1 MQHRPFGRSH
11 FEWEIFMAEAE
22 RTPGFATLSIHAGAK
37 PDPTTG
43 ARATPIY
50 QTTSFVFDDVEHAAS
65 LFGLQA
71 FGNIYTRIGNP
82 TCAVLEER
90 VAALEGGT
98 AGLAV
103 ASGHAAQVIVM
114 HALMMPGD
122 EFVASKKL
130 YGGSINQFNHSYKNF
145 GWNVV
150 WADPDDMTSFEKAV
164 TPRTKAIFIE
174 SIANPGGVITDIE
187 AASKI
192 ARKANVPLIVDN
204 TLATPYLC
212 KPIDYGADIVVHSLT
227 KFLGGHGNS
236 IGGMIVD
243 GGRFNWLQD
252 KRYPM
257 LSEPR
262 PEYSGM
268 VLGET
273 FGNFA
278 FAIACRVLGL
288 RDLGPALSPFNAFL
302 IATGIETL
310 PLRMQR
316 HSDNALVVAQWLAK
330 RPEVSWVSYA
340 GLASD
345 KYNTLAKKYTP
356 KGAGAVMTFG
366 LKGGYGAGVKLVSN
380 VKLFSHLANIG
391 DTRSLIIHPAST
403 THKQLSDAQKVQAGA
418 GPDVV
423 RLSIGLEDTA
433 DIIADLEDGL
443 AGR

>member
-1 MQHRPFGRSH
+1 
-11 FEWEIFMAEAE
+11 MADAE
-22 RTPGFATLSIHAGAK
+22 RIPGFSTLSIHAGAK

-50 QTTSFVFDDVEHAAS
+50 QTTSFVFDDVDHAAS

-82 TCAVLEER
+82 TSAVLEER

-114 HALMMPGD
+114 HNLMTPGD

-130 YGGSINQFNHSYKNF
+130 YGGSINQFNHAYKNF

-150 WADPDDMTSFEKAV
+150 WADPDDISTFEKSV
-164 TPRTKAIFIE
+164 TPKTRGIFIE

-187 AASKI
+187 AVANI
-192 ARKANVPLIVDN
+192 ARKNNVPLIVDN

-212 KPIDYGADIVVHSLT
+212 KPLDYGADIVVHSLT

-243 GGRFNWLQD
+243 GGSFNWSRD
-252 KRYPM
+252 KKYPM
-257 LSEPR
+257 LCEPR
-262 PEYSGM
+262 PEYSGI
-268 VLGET
+268 VLHET

-302 IATGIETL
+302 ILTGIETL

-316 HSDNALVVAQWLAK
+316 HSENALAVATWLSK
-330 RPEVSWVSYA
+330 RPEVAWVSYP
-340 GLASD
+340 GLAGD
-345 KYNTLAKKYTP
+345 KYNSLAKKYVP
-356 KGAGAVMTFG
+356 KGCGAVFTFG
-366 LKGGYGAGVKLVSN
+366 LKGGYDAGVKLVSN

-403 THKQLSDAQKVQAGA
+403 THRQLSDAQKVQAGA

-423 RLSIGLEDTA
+423 RLSIGLEDTV
-433 DIIADLEDGL
+433 DIIADLEEGL
-443 AGR
+443 AAK

>member
-1 MQHRPFGRSH
+1 MDQSTKG
-11 FEWEIFMAEAE
+11 EV
-22 RTPGFATLSIHAGAK
+22 RTPGFNTLAIHAGAQ

-50 QTTSFVFDDVEHAAS
+50 QTTSFVFDDVDHAAA
-65 LFGLQA
+65 LFGLQT
-71 FGNIYTRIGNP
+71 FGNIYSRITNT

-98 AGLAV
+98 ARLAV
-103 ASGHAAQVIVM
+103 ASGHAAQVVTF
-114 HALMMPGD
+114 HNLLKPGD
-122 EFVASKKL
+122 EFIASKKL
-130 YGGSINQFNHSYKNF
+130 YGGSINQFNHAFKNF

-150 WADPDDMTSFEKAV
+150 WADPDDIKSFESAV
-164 TPRTKAIFIE
+164 SPKTKAIFIE

-187 AASKI
+187 AIGNI
-192 ARKANVPLIVDN
+192 ARRAGVPLIVDN

-212 KPIDYGADIVVHSLT
+212 KPFEHGADIVIHSAT

-236 IGGMIVD
+236 IGGVIVD
-243 GGRFNWLQD
+243 GGTFNWSREG
-252 KRYPM
+252 RYPM

-262 PEYSGM
+262 PEYSGII
-268 VLGET
+268 LHET

-288 RDLGPALSPFNAFL
+288 RDIGPALSPFNAFFIL
-302 IATGIETL
+302 TGIETM

-316 HSDNALVVAQWLAK
+316 HCDNALKAAEYLAGHKQVAWVSYPGLKGDNYYQLAK
-330 RPEVSWVSYA
+330 RYV
-340 GLASD
+340 
-345 KYNTLAKKYTP
+345 P
-356 KGAGAVMTFG
+356 KGSGAVFTFG
-366 LKGGYGAGVKLVSN
+366 LKGGYEAGIKLVSD

-403 THKQLSDAQKVQAGA
+403 THRQLSDVQKTQAGA

-423 RLSIGLEDTA
+423 RLSIGLEDAA
-433 DIIADLEDGL
+433 DIIADLEQGL
-443 AGR
+443 SAK

>member
-1 MQHRPFGRSH
+1 
-11 FEWEIFMAEAE
+11 MADAE
-22 RTPGFATLSIHAGAK
+22 RIPGFSTLSIHAGAK

-150 WADPDDMTSFEKAV
+150 WADPDDISTFEKAV
-164 TPRTKAIFIE
+164 TPKTKAIFVE
-174 SIANPGGVITDIE
+174 SIANPGGIITDIE
-187 AASKI
+187 AVSKI
-192 ARKANVPLIVDN
+192 ARKAGVPLIVDN

-212 KPIDYGADIVVHSLT
+212 KPLDYGADIVVHSLT

-236 IGGMIVD
+236 IGGLIVD
-243 GGRFNWLQD
+243 GGSFNWLQN

-302 IATGIETL
+302 ILTGVETL

-316 HSDNALVVAQWLAK
+316 HSENALAVAEWLSK
-330 RPEVSWVSYA
+330 RPEVAWVSYA
-340 GLASD
+340 GLAGD
-345 KYNTLAKKYTP
+345 KYNSLAKKYVP
-356 KGAGAVMTFG
+356 KGAGAVLTFG
-366 LKGGYGAGVKLVSN
+366 LKGGYDAGVKLVSN

-418 GPDVV
+418 GADVV
-423 RLSIGLEDTA
+423 RLSVGLEDVA
-433 DIIADLEDGL
+433 DIIADLEQGL
-443 AGR
+443 KG

>member
-1 MQHRPFGRSH
+1 
-11 FEWEIFMAEAE
+11 MADAE

-114 HALMMPGD
+114 HALMTPGD

-130 YGGSINQFNHSYKNF
+130 YGGSINQFNHSFKNF
-145 GWNVV
+145 GWNVA
-150 WADPDDMTSFEKAV
+150 WADPDDIASFEKAV
-164 TPRTKAIFIE
+164 TPKTKAIFIE

-187 AASKI
+187 AVAKI
-192 ARKANVPLIVDN
+192 ARKAGVPLIVDN

-212 KPIDYGADIVVHSLT
+212 KPFDYGANIVVHSLT

-236 IGGMIVD
+236 IGGLIVD
-243 GGRFNWLQD
+243 GGTFNWLQN

-302 IATGIETL
+302 IITGIETL

-330 RPEVSWVSYA
+330 RPEVVWVSYP
-340 GLASD
+340 GLAGD
-345 KYNTLAKKYTP
+345 KYNALAKKYVP
-356 KGAGAVMTFG
+356 KGAGAVFTFG
-366 LKGGYGAGVKLVSN
+366 LKGGYDAGVKLVSN

-433 DIIADLEDGL
+433 DIIADLEQGL
-443 AGR
+443 KAG

>member
-1 MQHRPFGRSH
+1 
-11 FEWEIFMAEAE
+11 MADAE
-22 RTPGFATLSIHAGAK
+22 RTPGFSTLSIHAGAK

-50 QTTSFVFDDVEHAAS
+50 QTTSFVFDDVDHAAS

-114 HALMMPGD
+114 HALMLPGE

-150 WADPDDMTSFEKAV
+150 WADPDDISTFEKAI
-164 TPRTKAIFIE
+164 TPKTKAVFIE

-187 AASKI
+187 AVSKI
-192 ARKANVPLIVDN
+192 ARKAKVPLIVDN

-212 KPIDYGADIVVHSLT
+212 KPFDYGADIVVHSLT

-243 GGRFNWLQD
+243 GGKFNWLQD

-262 PEYSGM
+262 PEYSGI

-316 HSDNALVVAQWLAK
+316 HSDNALVVAQWLAM
-330 RPEVSWVSYA
+330 RPEVAWVSYP
-340 GLASD
+340 GLAGD
-345 KYNTLAKKYTP
+345 KYNALAKKYVP
-356 KGAGAVMTFG
+356 KGCGAVFTFG
-366 LKGGYGAGVKLVSN
+366 LKGGYDAGVKLVSN

-403 THKQLSDAQKVQAGA
+403 THKQLSDAQKIQAGA

-433 DIIADLEDGL
+433 DIIADLEQGL
-443 AGR
+443 KG